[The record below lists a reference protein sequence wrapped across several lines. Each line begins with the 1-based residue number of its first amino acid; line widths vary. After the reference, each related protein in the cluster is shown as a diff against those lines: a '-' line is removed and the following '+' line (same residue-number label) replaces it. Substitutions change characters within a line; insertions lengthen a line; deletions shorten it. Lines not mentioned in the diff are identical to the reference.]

1 MCFVNGFVSPDSSPV
16 QIGECSF
23 GVLPCG
29 VLHQDRIG
37 DNFETFP
44 LAVPTILCVPA
55 PDPSAALGN
64 LSSCEDLEAQFVCN
78 NFHKNNSHTVKRLI
92 RGYHLQTMFEKLDAA
107 ATKMESFVCVGL
119 DPTPEHVPIN
129 DILAFNCA
137 IIDATKDVVSAF
149 KPQFAYYEA
158 MGIEGWKILEKTI
171 QHIRDVAPDHVIVGD
186 GKRGDIST
194 TATAYAT
201 AMFEVW
207 DVDIAT
213 IYAYQGSDA
222 VEPFL
227 QYPGKGV
234 YIVCRTSNPSARD
247 IQDLV
252 VDGSDQ
258 RDQVFNRVAEMAEK
272 WIHTEKVGLVVGAT
286 YPDDLRALRSKHPD
300 PHFLIPGVGA
310 QGGVAEDTAR
320 AGANERGGG
329 FIVNSSRGIIYASS
343 NPESFDIAAH
353 EAAELLKTQLNDALK
368 HNGHTAQTL
377 TIE

>member
-1 MCFVNGFVSPDSSPV
+1 
-16 QIGECSF
+16 
-23 GVLPCG
+23 
-29 VLHQDRIG
+29 
-37 DNFETFP
+37 
-44 LAVPTILCVPA
+44 
-55 PDPSAALGN
+55 
-64 LSSCEDLEAQFVCN
+64 
-78 NFHKNNSHTVKRLI
+78 
-92 RGYHLQTMFEKLDAA
+92 MFERLDAA

-119 DPTPEHVPIN
+119 DPTPERVPID

-158 MGIEGWKILEKTI
+158 MGIEGLKILEKTI
-171 QHIRDVAPDHVIVGD
+171 QHIRDVAPDHVVVGD

-201 AMFEVW
+201 AMFEIW

-213 IYAYQGSDA
+213 IYAYQGSDS

-234 YIVCRTSNPSARD
+234 YIVCRTSNPSSRD
-247 IQDLV
+247 IQDV
-252 VDGSDQ
+252 VVAGTDG
-258 RDQVFNRVAEMAEK
+258 RVQVFDRVAEMADRWVHAEN
-272 WIHTEKVGLVVGAT
+272 VGLVVGAT
-286 YPDDLRALRSKHPD
+286 FPDDLRALRSRHEA

-310 QGGVAEDTAR
+310 QGGVAEETAR
-320 AGANERGGG
+320 AGANEQGGG

-343 NPESFDIAAH
+343 NPESFDIAAY

-368 HNGHTAQTL
+368 PNEHTTQTL